1 MRAMV
6 LRQPKPVADRPLIL
20 LDQPTP
26 PLRPGELLIKV
37 TRCGVCHTDLHV
49 VEGDLPAQRLP
60 VIPGHQVVGIVDA
73 AGAGVTTFARGDRV
87 GVPWLYATDGR
98 CEYCQRGDENLCVA
112 AQFTGYH
119 VDGGYAEY
127 MVARADFAYPLPQEF
142 SDTTAAPLL
151 CAGIIG
157 YRALRVAG
165 VRPRS
170 RVGLFGFGASAHL
183 ALQVARQWDCLVYVF
198 TRTPAH
204 RQLAERLGAT
214 WVGAPGDRPPQALDS
229 AVVFAPSGWIVVDAL
244 QTLGRGGTVAINAIH
259 LDRIPELDYT
269 SLYWERSLRTV
280 SNSTRQDAREFLAL
294 AARIPVRV
302 ETETFPLEAAN
313 EALLALKRGE
323 ISGAAVLEVS

>member
-26 PLRPGELLIKV
+26 TLRPGELLIKV

-73 AGAGVTTFARGDRV
+73 AGAGVTTFEQGDRV
-87 GVPWLYATDGR
+87 GVPWLYATCGL

-127 MVARADFAYPLPQEF
+127 MVARADFTYPLPQEF
-142 SDTTAAPLL
+142 SDTSAAPLL

-165 VRPRS
+165 VRSRS
-170 RVGLFGFGASAHL
+170 RVGLFGFGASAHI
-183 ALQVARQWDCLVYVF
+183 ALQVARQWDCSLYVF

-214 WVGAPGDRPPQALDS
+214 WVGVPGDRPPQALDS
-229 AVVFAPSGWIVVDAL
+229 AVVFAPSGRVVAEAL

-259 LDRIPELDYT
+259 LDRIPELDYA

-302 ETETFPLEAAN
+302 ETETFPLQAAN
-313 EALLALKRGE
+313 EALLTLKRGE
-323 ISGAAVLEVS
+323 ISGAAVLEVG

>member
-6 LRQPKPVADRPLIL
+6 LRQPKPVTDRPLIL
-20 LDQPTP
+20 LDQPMPT
-26 PLRPGELLIKV
+26 LRPGELLIKV

-49 VEGDLPAQRLP
+49 VEGDLPVQRVP
-60 VIPGHQVVGIVDA
+60 VTPGHQVVGIVDA
-73 AGAGVTTFARGDRV
+73 AGAGVTTFAQGDRV
-87 GVPWLYATDGR
+87 GVPWLYSTCGR
-98 CEYCQRGDENLCVA
+98 CEYCQRGDENLCIA

-157 YRALRVAG
+157 YRALRMAG

-183 ALQVARQWDCLVYVF
+183 ALQVALQWDCLVYVF

-214 WVGAPGDRPPQALDS
+214 WVGASGDRPPQALDS
-229 AVVFAPSGWIVVDAL
+229 AVVFAPSGRVVVDAL

-259 LDRIPELDYT
+259 LDRIPELDYA

-302 ETETFPLEAAN
+302 ETETFPLQAAN

-323 ISGAAVLEVS
+323 ISGAAVLDVG

>member
-20 LDQPTP
+20 LEQPTP
-26 PLRPGELLIKV
+26 SLRPGELLIKV

-73 AGAGVTTFARGDRV
+73 AGEGVTTFARGDRV

-98 CEYCQRGDENLCVA
+98 CEYCLRGDENLCVA

-127 MVARADFAYPLPQEF
+127 MVARADFAYPVPPEF
-142 SDTTAAPLL
+142 SDTAAAPLL

-157 YRALRVAG
+157 YRALRMAG
-165 VRPRS
+165 VRPHS

-183 ALQVARQWDCLVYVF
+183 ALQVARHWDCLVYVF

-214 WVGAPGDRPPQALDS
+214 WVGASGDRPPQALDS
-229 AVVFAPSGWIVVDAL
+229 AIVFAPSGRVVASAL
-244 QTLGRGGTVAINAIH
+244 QTVGRGGTVAINAIH
-259 LDRIPELDYT
+259 LDRMPELDYT

-294 AARIPVRV
+294 AARIPMRV